1 MLDALRSEIRIMA
14 DRYCSEPAHREAMLG
29 ALARP
34 GFALHPEARCR
45 AGLLTLHVY
54 RATCGSPS
62 PVAFQAAAAV
72 ELQMEAAFMFD
83 HVADQ
88 EIDARYGLSAAEE
101 LALAI
106 AVLSCGAA
114 AAGEASHRAGRN
126 GSGLPSLLQFHRN
139 YVSAC
144 AGQFLD
150 GSLEKRK
157 VASTDEALAMTSLKS
172 GSLGRFAAAFGA
184 CMATE
189 DPETVWSF
197 GEFGFDLLTY
207 LQLVDDLRDACPGDG
222 KPGDLILHKK
232 TVPLVFFYDYL
243 AQRYPERGN
252 ALDIIDGIML
262 EQTPESAALEIRREF
277 EASGAGLFGAI
288 AAESF
293 LNRAKGHLERLKPRL
308 ANVEH
313 LEQLVGS
320 LEISPQ
326 EILAVG

>member
-1 MLDALRSEIRIMA
+1 MLEALRSEIRSTVGL
-14 DRYCSEPAHREAMLG
+14 YCAEPSHWEAMLF

-34 GFALHPEARCR
+34 GFALNPKAPCR

-54 RATCGSPS
+54 RAICGSPS
-62 PVAFQAAAAV
+62 PNAVRAAAAV

-88 EIDARYGLSAAEE
+88 EIDVQCGLSAAEE

-114 AAGEASHRAGRN
+114 AACQAAHQASHYGCGTTAV
-126 GSGLPSLLQFHRN
+126 LQFHRD
-139 YVSAC
+139 YISAC
-144 AGQFLD
+144 AGQLLD
-150 GSLEKRK
+150 GSLEKLR
-157 VASTDEALAMTSLKS
+157 VATTDEALAMTSLKS

-184 CMATE
+184 SMATE
-189 DPETVWSF
+189 DPETVWAF
-197 GEFGFDLLTY
+197 GEFGFNLLTY
-207 LQLVDDLRDACPGDG
+207 LQLVDDLRDACPANG

-252 ALDIIDGIML
+252 ALVIIDGIML

-288 AAESF
+288 VAETF
-293 LNRAKGHLERLKPRL
+293 LNRAKSHLERLKVQV
-308 ANVEH
+308 ANVEP
-313 LEQLVGS
+313 LEQFIGL
-320 LEISPQ
+320 LEISPP